1 MGNREASAFLAGG
14 LLIAVALLRMLAP
27 ALPFD
32 WMTLLLLLGAA
43 LAIASVGFAAR
54 GKAPQPQPIGQPYI
68 PEGMDAL
75 CLAMAETDWPLPTG
89 GLFDALGALH
99 QDKPFAALCAARGM
113 LAMLLTHAELPVED
127 AATVGQLL
135 IALDGAAAAGEKA
148 ADAATV
154 SALFSYAIRALGR
167 LEIAR

>member
-43 LAIASVGFAAR
+43 LALASMGFAAR
-54 GKAPQPQPIGQPYI
+54 TQRPGMQPAEQPFI

-75 CLAMAETDWPLPTG
+75 RQAMAEADWPLPTG
-89 GLFDALGALH
+89 GLFDALTALH
-99 QDKPFAALCAARGM
+99 RDKPFAALCAARGM
-113 LAMLLTHAELPVED
+113 LALLISRAELPGEEGAVAARLVE
-127 AATVGQLL
+127 
-135 IALDGAAAAGEKA
+135 ALDGVASAGERA

-154 SALFSYAIRALGR
+154 SALFAYALSALGQ
-167 LEIAR
+167 LESAH